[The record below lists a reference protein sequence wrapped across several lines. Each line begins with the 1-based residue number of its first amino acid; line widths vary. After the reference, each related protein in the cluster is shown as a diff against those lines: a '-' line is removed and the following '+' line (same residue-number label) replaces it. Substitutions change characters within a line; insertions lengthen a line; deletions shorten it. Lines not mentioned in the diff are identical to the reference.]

1 MASAKQ
7 IAMEIIQSLPE
18 DCTLG
23 EVAYRLYL
31 RELVEEAREDSG
43 RVAFSHR
50 KRSSEKRPSGSSR
63 KVVRPSQG

>member
-31 RELVEEAREDSG
+31 RELVEEAREDFRQG
-43 RVAFSHR
+43 RVFTQEEIEREAA
-50 KRSSEKRPSGSSR
+50 KWLEP
-63 KVVRPSQG
+63 